1 MDSTQLPIKL
11 NEALLAE
18 NYDQLKKTDKSK
30 FIKDNLIGLVGCIPA
45 IGAWMSSAISGGFSY
60 SDAALFRKIVAFIYE
75 LKDTTQSERSKFIKE
90 IEETAEDIAGN
101 VLCEMINRMDNI
113 NKAAVIA
120 NLTKARIK
128 GEISIEEFFR
138 LSVVCERIPYT
149 DFRFLKEFEEEAM
162 IDGGVTE
169 ILYAS
174 GALIQRTID
183 DEENHYTLSSSGRKL
198 LKYGLSSEV
207 NLEVKNATLIP
218 AMGGEDIDK
227 IVSQMNDDQAMFDF
241 DVWRGK

>member
-45 IGAWMSSAISGGFSY
+45 IGAWMSSAISGGISY
-60 SDAALFRKIVAFIYE
+60 SDAALFRKIYAFVYE
-75 LKDTTQSERSKFIKE
+75 LKDTSHDERSKFINE
-90 IEETAEDIAGN
+90 IEDKANDTAGS

-113 NKAAVIA
+113 NKAMVLA
-120 NLTKARIK
+120 NLTKARIN
-128 GEISIEEFFR
+128 GEISIEDFFR
-138 LSVVCERIPYT
+138 LAVVCERIPYT
-149 DFRFLKEFEEEAM
+149 DFCFLKDFEEEAM

-174 GALIQRTID
+174 GTLIQRTID

-207 NLEVKNATLIP
+207 NLEVKNATFIP
-218 AMGGEDIDK
+218 DIGIEDIDK
-227 IVSQMNDDQAMFDF
+227 MISQKNDDRAMFDF
-241 DVWRGK
+241 DVSRGK

>member
-1 MDSTQLPIKL
+1 MDSSQIPIKL
-11 NEALLAE
+11 NDALLS
-18 NYDQLKKTDKSK
+18 DQYEQLAKIDKAK
-30 FIKDNLIGLVGCIPA
+30 LVNDNLLGIVGCIPV
-45 IGAWMSSAISGGFSY
+45 IGAWVASAISGGFSY
-60 SDAALFRKIVAFIYE
+60 SDAVLFRKIVAFIFE
-75 LKDTTQSERSKFIKE
+75 LKDTTKSDRSKFIKE
-90 IEETAEDIAGN
+90 IEESAKDVAGN

-113 NKAAVIA
+113 NKAFVMA
-120 NLTKARIK
+120 NLMKARIR

-149 DFRFLKEFEEEAM
+149 DFRFLKEFEGEAM

-207 NLEVKNATLIP
+207 NLEVKNATFIP
-218 AMGGEDIDK
+218 TIGIEDIDRM
-227 IVSQMNDDQAMFDF
+227 ISQENDDQAMFDL
-241 DVWRGK
+241 DVSRGK